1 MLRAPSPSAPIS
13 FKPGERARRE
23 DDPGTPFGGHPCRE
37 QADAAGCAGD
47 DEA

>member
-1 MLRAPSPSAPIS
+1 MLRAPSPFAPIS
-13 FKPGERARRE
+13 FKPGECARRE